1 MFFIEL
7 IWGNTGYKII
17 QVSSVQLNKMS
28 SEDCIAQSKVSFCS
42 LLALP
47 CPFPPTPSSSPNPFP
62 PRAASLFCVTML
74 LFLFCLL
81 NYFVH
86 PIPYRSQIIW
96 YLFSSDWFISHYII
110 IIGSTMLS
118 QKGKYTSFFFYGGAL
133 FHWVNTPVLL
143 STHLLMGTWVVCK
156 SCLL

>member
-1 MFFIEL
+1 MP
-7 IWGNTGYKII
+7 
-17 QVSSVQLNKMS
+17 
-28 SEDCIAQSKVSFCS
+28 IAQSKVSFCS

-118 QKGKYTSFFFYGGAL
+118 QKGKYTSFFLWWSIIPLGKYTSSFIHSFTDG
-133 FHWVNTPVLL
+133 
-143 STHLLMGTWVVCK
+143 HLG
-156 SCLL
+156 CL